1 MHTPRKVT
9 FNPDSSRISK
19 GCLRDSLTCK
29 KAFGIQCTFNKCCGR
44 TTSPAQEPRVTDF
57 ISPCSGFSAAWLQKR
72 PPRLPQTPL
81 AWLCSLLTC
90 PVHPRRLQHHLFT
103 PHLCLK
109 GCLVRPLSTSP
120 TGRWPSPPETPAS
133 SRIWDGHSRATGQGG
148 PCKSLRSKAGPDAQQ
163 GLGVSVRRVSG

>member
-1 MHTPRKVT
+1 MGQNLQTGHHPEGGPKRNEKSTEDHSSKMHTPRKVT

-29 KAFGIQCTFNKCCGR
+29 KAFGIQWTFNKCCGP

-81 AWLCSLLTC
+81 AWT
-90 PVHPRRLQHHLFT
+90 LF
-103 PHLCLK
+103 PAH
-109 GCLVRPLSTSP
+109 VSSTSK
-120 TGRWPSPPETPAS
+120 ETPAPPLYPPPLPQRLPGEATVHQPHRPVAFS
-133 SRIWDGHSRATGQGG
+133 SRDT
-148 PCKSLRSKAGPDAQQ
+148 SLFQN
-163 GLGVSVRRVSG
+163 LGWTL